1 MHTFVTADFDISVII
16 AVGGDVDG
24 IEPERFKGPL
34 QAVPELSGADID
46 VKVSDREYVI
56 VYDADKQ
63 RRTADK
69 IDIHVSVDCDVEGRI
84 DVYSLRRRLIK
95 VFVPTVDKLKGQL
108 NVDDAYQSFPSIRI
122 IEVVKECPDNTLQ
135 FRASEKP
142 SQDVPQ
148 KRDEEK
154 KLSSSDQV
162 QRNGLMG
169 LFDRK
174 R

>member
-1 MHTFVTADFDISVII
+1 MHVFVTADFDISVII

-24 IEPERFKGPL
+24 IEPERFKSPL

-69 IDIHVSVDCDVEGRI
+69 IDVHISVDGDVEGRI
-84 DVYSLRRRLIK
+84 DVYSLRRRLTK
-95 VFVPTVDKLKGQL
+95 AFVPTVDKLKGQP

-122 IEVVKECPDNTLQ
+122 IEIVRGCSDNIFQ
-135 FRASEKP
+135 FHASEKT

-154 KLSSSDQV
+154 RLSSNDQV
-162 QRNGLMG
+162 QRNGLKG
-169 LFDRK
+169 LFSRK
-174 R
+174 K

>member
-1 MHTFVTADFDISVII
+1 MHVFVTADFDISVII

-46 VKVSDREYVI
+46 VQISDREYVI
-56 VYDADKQ
+56 VYTGKE
-63 RRTADK
+63 RRQADK
-69 IDIHVSVDCDVEGRI
+69 IDVHVSVDGDVEGRI
-84 DVYSLRRRLIK
+84 DIYSLRRRLTK
-95 VFVPTVDKLKGQL
+95 AFVPTVEELKGQP

-122 IEVVKECPDNTLQ
+122 IEVVRECPDNTLQ

-142 SQDVPQ
+142 SEDVPQ

-154 KLSSSDQV
+154 RLSSCDHV

-169 LFDRK
+169 LFSRK

>member
-16 AVGGDVDG
+16 AVGGNVDG

-34 QAVPELSGADID
+34 QAVPELSSADIN
-46 VKVSDREYVI
+46 VEISDRKCVI
-56 VYDADKQ
+56 VYADKQ

-69 IDIHVSVDCDVEGRI
+69 IDVHISVDGDVEGHI
-84 DVYSLRRRLIK
+84 DVYSLRRKLTK
-95 VFVPTVDKLKGQL
+95 AFVPMVDELKGQP
-108 NVDDAYQSFPSIRI
+108 NVNDAYQSFPSIRI
-122 IEVVKECPDNTLQ
+122 IEIVRGCSDNIFQ
-135 FRASEKP
+135 FHASEKT

-154 KLSSSDQV
+154 RLSSSDQV

-169 LFDRK
+169 LFGRK